1 MDFCSFVVFEF
12 NEFLQMLSVYVLLQY
27 VDVATFVS

>member
-1 MDFCSFVVFEF
+1 MDICSFVVFEF
-12 NEFLQMLSVYVLLQY
+12 NEFLHMLSVYVLLQY